1 MVIAV
6 IGTNLVFV
14 QWILH
19 KPSQSEDDAADQ
31 ITSV

>member
-1 MVIAV
+1 MVIDV

-14 QWILH
+14 QCILH
-19 KPSQSEDDAADQ
+19 KPSLSEDDAADQ